1 MYSGARVA
9 VVIPAHNEERLI
21 GRTLQGLPA
30 YVDLVVVV
38 DDASDDATCATI
50 AGIPDPR
57 VRVHGRARNGGVGAA
72 ILDGYS
78 LATSLGAD
86 VIVVVGGDAQMDPAD
101 MASLLDEVVDGRADY
116 AKGAR
121 LGHPELLRRMPPLR
135 VAGNLVLS
143 ALTRVALGRADVH
156 DSQCGYT
163 ALGAAWVP
171 RLPCARLYK
180 RYGFPNDLLSSLL
193 DLGAVVCEVP
203 VAPIYGDEQSGIRL
217 SRTVAPLLG
226 LLARIWW
233 RHHVG
238 NAHAP
243 RQEAGPCGC

>member
-1 MYSGARVA
+1 M
-9 VVIPAHNEERLI
+9 VIPAHNEERLI
-21 GRTLQGLPA
+21 GRTLRGVPA
-30 YVDLVVVV
+30 YVDHVVVV
-38 DDASDDATCATI
+38 DDASDDTTYATTARF
-50 AGIPDPR
+50 PDPR
-57 VRVHGRARNGGVGAA
+57 VRVHARARNGGVGAA
-72 ILDGYS
+72 ILDGYN
-78 LATSLGAD
+78 LAGSLGVD
-86 VIVVVGGDAQMDPAD
+86 VIVVVGGDAQMDPSD
-101 MASLLDEVVDGRADY
+101 MAALLDEVVGGRADY

-121 LGHPELLRRMPPLR
+121 LDHPEILRRMPLVR
-135 VAGNLVLS
+135 LAGNLALS
-143 ALTRVALGRADVH
+143 ALTRTALGRADVR

-163 ALGAAWVP
+163 ALSATWVP

-193 DLGAVVCEVP
+193 ELGATVREVP

-238 NAHAP
+238 SARAS
-243 RQEAGPCGC
+243 RQEAGPCAC